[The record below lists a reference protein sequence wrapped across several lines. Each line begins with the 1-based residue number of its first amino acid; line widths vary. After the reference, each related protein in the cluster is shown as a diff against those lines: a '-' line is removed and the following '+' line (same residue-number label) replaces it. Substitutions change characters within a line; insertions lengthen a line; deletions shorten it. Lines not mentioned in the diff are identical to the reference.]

1 MYSRSFVGIALTFV
15 IAVPLAAQS
24 THGPSLDVTIGASNG
39 WGGKYFSRGGV
50 AGEIT
55 LVPDH
60 ETWRIAALT
69 VGGRGSPAAGDICA
83 IDPGAAPG
91 GPRCLPRF
99 PSIVH
104 VGGLGGLERTLPGGA
119 VRAMAGPGF
128 YTGGGAHAL
137 GGQLQLDAA
146 VGFTHLAFVGA
157 ARGSV
162 LARFRGETLRLGS
175 LTFGLRIQ

>member
-1 MYSRSFVGIALTFV
+1 MYGRLFASIGLTV
-15 IAVPLAAQS
+15 MVAGRLAAQP
-24 THGPSLDVTIGASNG
+24 THASSLDVTIGASTG
-39 WGGKYFSRGGV
+39 RGGKYFSRGGV
-50 AGEIT
+50 AAEIT

-60 ETWRIAALT
+60 ETSRIAALT
-69 VGGRGSPAAGDICA
+69 VGGRGSPASGDICA
-83 IDPGAAPG
+83 FEAGPGS
-91 GPRCLPRF
+91 RCLPRF
-99 PSIVH
+99 PAIVH
-104 VGGLGGLERTLPGGA
+104 VGVLGGLERTMPGGA

-128 YTGGGAHAL
+128 YTGGGASAL

-175 LTFGLRIQ
+175 LTLGLRIQ